1 MKITHINPETMHR
14 NPAFTQVV
22 TVEGDA
28 RLVFVGGQNAVD
40 AKGQIVGEDLA
51 TQTAQALKNVASAL
65 EAAGARKS
73 DVVRLSIYVVSGQN
87 LQEAFAVSRQVWGQ
101 HPCALTVLVVAG
113 LANPAFL
120 IEIEA
125 MAAVAA

>member
-125 MAAVAA
+125 VAAVAA